1 MRKSLVSFLLF
12 FLITSTS
19 SVAQQRGVNQGFG
32 LLGSRADISGA
43 ARYRTDS
50 SAIDASYTMR
60 VKQIGIVYSIRKD
73 LLIWKWG
80 SVSIGSPM
88 MLGVSFTNRY
98 RSIDF
103 DGTKNDTIT
112 GKKGAHLAFEIPIV
126 ADLNIGLY
134 SASDES
140 KRALGIY
147 VGGGYQYSYTRILTS
162 VGKVPFDSFDPV
174 LRAGIRMGKA
184 WETRWSLGFN
194 VRGVSDGNRT
204 YSIHWLKEL

>member
-1 MRKSLVSFLLF
+1 MQKHRFSLLIILLTISISSF
-12 FLITSTS
+12 S
-19 SVAQQRGVNQGFG
+19 QNRGVDQAFG
-32 LLGSRADISGA
+32 LMGSKADISGL
-43 ARYRTDS
+43 ARYRTDTS
-50 SAIDASYTMR
+50 MVDANYTMR
-60 VKQIGIVYSIRKD
+60 VKQIGFVYSIRKD
-73 LLIWKWG
+73 LIQWRGG
-80 SVSIGSPM
+80 SLSIGSPM

-112 GKKGAHLAFEIPIV
+112 GKKGGHIAFEIPVV
-126 ADLNIGLY
+126 ADLNIGLH
-134 SASDES
+134 SASDDS
-140 KRALGIY
+140 KRSLGIY
-147 VGGGYQYSYTRILTS
+147 VGGGYQYSYTKIFTS

-194 VRGVSDGNRT
+194 MRGVSGGHRT

>member
-1 MRKSLVSFLLF
+1 MQKSLLSLVLFLLSF
-12 FLITSTS
+12 TTISF
-19 SVAQQRGVNQGFG
+19 AQNRGIDQGFG
-32 LLGSRADISGA
+32 LLGSRADISGL
-43 ARYRTDS
+43 ARYRTDT

-73 LLIWKWG
+73 LIKWKWG

-103 DGTKNDTIT
+103 DGTKRDTIQ
-112 GKKGAHLAFEIPIV
+112 GKKGGHLAFEIPIV
-126 ADLNIGLY
+126 ADLNIGLH

-140 KRALGIY
+140 RRSLGIY
-147 VGGGYQYSYTRILTS
+147 VGGGYQYSYTKIFTS

-174 LRAGIRMGKA
+174 LRAGIRMGQV

-194 VRGVSDGNRT
+194 IRGVSGGNRT

>member
-1 MRKSLVSFLLF
+1 MHKAILSLFITCIF
-12 FLITSTS
+12 FQFQAFS
-19 SVAQQRGVNQGFG
+19 QKRGVDQAFG
-32 LLGSRADISGA
+32 LLGSKADINGV

-50 SAIDASYTMR
+50 SAIDAQYSMR
-60 VKQIGIVYSIRKD
+60 VKQIGIVYTIRKQ
-73 LLIWKWG
+73 LVTWGWG
-80 SVSIGSPM
+80 SVSIASPM

-112 GKKGAHLAFEIPIV
+112 GKHGGHLAFEIPLV
-126 ADLNIGLY
+126 ADLNFGLL
-134 SASDES
+134 SASDDS

-147 VGGGYQYSYTRILTS
+147 VGGGYQYSYTKIYTS

-174 LRAGIRMGKA
+174 FRAGIRMGKA

-194 VRGVSDGNRT
+194 MRGASSDNRT

>member
-1 MRKSLVSFLLF
+1 MQKSLLSLLIFLLAAN
-12 FLITSTS
+12 IS
-19 SVAQQRGVNQGFG
+19 SFSQNRGVDQAFG
-32 LLGSRADISGA
+32 LLGSKVDISGL

-50 SAIDASYTMR
+50 SAIDAQYSMR

-73 LLIWKWG
+73 LIKWRWG

-98 RSIDF
+98 RSFDF
-103 DGTKNDTIT
+103 DGTKRDTIQ

-126 ADLNIGLY
+126 ADLNIGLH
-134 SASDES
+134 SASDDT
-140 KRALGIY
+140 KKPLGIY
-147 VGGGYQYSYTRILTS
+147 VGGGYQYSYTKIYTS

-194 VRGVSDGNRT
+194 IRGVSNGNRT